1 MRYDAHIHMLLDGEN
16 WRAAI
21 ARHRDAPDEDYIRAV
36 LARYQTL
43 GVTHLRDGG
52 DRWGVCTRAAQLAGE
67 YGIVYIT
74 PAFPIYKAGQYGSFI
89 GRGYASLAEYGALVE
104 RAAREGADFIKVMI
118 SGIMDFDRFGVITGE
133 PYAPEEIREL
143 IRIAHAAGLRVMAH
157 ANGART
163 VQAAAEAGVDSVEH
177 GAYLDDAALRAM
189 ADGGTLWTPTIVTIG
204 NLIGCGRY
212 PDDVLRPLFR
222 LHAENIRRAAA
233 LGVPIAIGSDAGAYR
248 VPHGGGAAD
257 ERQYLETI
265 LGADSAALDRGAR
278 ALAAWFK
285 KK

>member
-21 ARHRDAPDEDYIRAV
+21 ARHEAAPDEDYIRTV
-36 LARYQTL
+36 LARYRAL
-43 GVTHLRDGG
+43 GYTRLRDGG

-67 YGIVYIT
+67 YGIDYKT
-74 PAFPIYKAGQYGSFI
+74 PAFPIHRAGCYGGFI
-89 GRGYASLAEYGALVE
+89 GRGYETLTEYGALVE
-104 RAAREGADFIKVMI
+104 SAAHEGADFIKIMI

-143 IRIAHAAGLRVMAH
+143 IRIAHAAGFRVMAH

-163 VQAAAEAGVDSVEH
+163 VQAAAEAGADSVEH

-189 ADGGTLWTPTIVTIG
+189 AECGTLWTPTIVTIG

-212 PDDVLRPLFR
+212 PDEVLRPLFG

-233 LGVPIAIGSDAGAYR
+233 LGVPIAVGSDAGAYR
-248 VPHGGGAAD
+248 VPHAQGAED
-257 ERQYLETI
+257 ERRYLEDI
-265 LGADSAALDRGAR
+265 LGEDSEALQRGERAFDAR
-278 ALAAWFK
+278 FT
-285 KK
+285 